1 MKKEK
6 PNFYNIKPILDMECQ
21 YSLIY
26 GERSNGKSYSALKEG
41 VYRYWHGQGK
51 MAIIR
56 RWDDDLK
63 SNRGAQVFD
72 GLVHNGIGENDIEKI
87 TGGKWTGVYYRS
99 KKWYFSTLDDDGNL
113 TVDNEPFAY
122 AFALTTYEHDKSTN
136 YPEIRYIL
144 FDEFMA
150 SNSGYLPD
158 EFIIFMNVLS
168 TIIRIRTD
176 VTIVMCGNTRSKYN
190 NPYFREMGI
199 DVKKVKQGEIAV
211 FTYGDT
217 GLRVAVEHCASMG
230 KSKASNVYFAFEN
243 NPELNM
249 IRTGEWEIPTY
260 PHLPYKYK
268 HKDIIFTFFIEHESE
283 LVQCEIISVG
293 SDTFV
298 FCHQKTT
305 ELHNTDTDLI
315 YSIRFSPKPNY
326 HRKLLTPVYHVHR
339 KIALLFTTGKFFY
352 QDNALGEL
360 VNAYINASMQ
370 L

>member
-1 MKKEK
+1 MKKK
-6 PNFYNIKPILDMECQ
+6 PNFYNIKPILEMCCQ

-41 VYRYWHGQGK
+41 LSRYVKGNGK

-72 GLVHNGIGENDIEKI
+72 GLVHNGLGENDIEKL
-87 TGGKWTGVYYRS
+87 TNGEWTGVYYRS
-99 KKWYFSTLDDDGNL
+99 RKWFLSRVN
-113 TVDNEPFAY
+113 DNGEIITEETPFAY

-136 YPEIRYIL
+136 YPDIRYIL

-158 EFIIFMNVLS
+158 EFIVFMNVLS

-230 KSKASNVYFAFEN
+230 NSKASNVYFAFEN

-268 HKDIIFTFFIEHESE
+268 PKDIIFTFFIEHESE
-283 LVQCEIISVG
+283 LVQCEVINVG
-293 SDTFV
+293 SDLFIY
-298 FCHQKTT
+298 CHQKTT
-305 ELHNTDTDLI
+305 ELQDTDNDLI
-315 YSIRFSPKPNY
+315 YTVQFSPKPNY
-326 HRKLLTPVYHVHR
+326 HRKLLSPVLPVHKR
-339 KIALLFTTGKFFY
+339 IAFLFNTGKVFY

-360 VNAYINASMQ
+360 VNAYINASLQ
-370 L
+370 I